1 MSNPQRAHLHRLRD
15 VWIKSPIY
23 FLTVCTHQRR
33 ALLTQ
38 PGVPLILGAA
48 WKNSAEFSGWAVG
61 RFVIMPD
68 HVHFFARA
76 EPEAKPLSAFI
87 RDWKKWTARQIL
99 TATRATAPL
108 WQAEFFDHV
117 LRSAASYA
125 EKWEYVR
132 LNPVRAGLS
141 VRPEDWPHAGECERL
156 TF

>member
-1 MSNPQRAHLHRLRD
+1 MPTRAHLHRLSN
-15 VWIKSPIY
+15 VWLGNPLY
-23 FLTVCTHQRR
+23 FITQCTAGRR
-33 ALLTQ
+33 KILADNEVAAFIRETLLEADA
-38 PGVPLILGAA
+38 VH
-48 WKNSAEFSGWAVG
+48 GWVAG

-68 HVHFFARA
+68 HVHFFAR
-76 EPEAKPLSAFI
+76 PRPGAKELSIFM
-87 RDWKKWTARQIL
+87 RDWKRWTARSIL
-99 TATRATAPL
+99 DAKNLPAPL

-141 VRPEDWPHAGECERL
+141 VRPEDWPHAGECESL